1 MTAEP
6 ASTDNPHDP
15 VEPEDRSTP
24 EMLGIEHVD
33 GDARNVFVGNR
44 GAITTHEEIHWHFTP
59 ERVRRGPVL
68 LARADEGELGRLFV
82 APRGW
87 EEARQELARERTVLI
102 TGGPHTGR
110 RTAGWCL
117 LAAISAGESREV
129 QTITSESDERQ
140 PPFDSEEIVAGDRL
154 FVDLSSADDTTFA
167 RAEDVLGAFLSTV
180 VDRGAAAVVL
190 MPWDRDRV
198 RPELRRRTRTVDR
211 PDGFAVLRRHF
222 AYHDLPAPAADRP
235 GLREVVD
242 EYGIGEIARLAEL
255 AAVAHRRARAPGW
268 KWLDDAVA
276 AVRNRDRDAEK
287 LVQSTAGDPGARAL
301 LMAVALFHGAYT
313 ETVASAAT
321 RLLDIVSPDREQTPV
336 FAAPGLGERLAPLG
350 AEIDDE
356 GRVRFTGLDTA
367 AALRAYF
374 WTHFPNIRKEFRNWV
389 LECGPVL
396 VADGIDAPDI
406 VRRFVDQLL
415 RVRRRNDVL
424 FVSRSWAEGR
434 RAVTGLASAALERG
448 LTDPSHGW
456 AFRRQCYEWARAAAT
471 SRSAI
476 SARLADLLVA
486 ACREVIS
493 GTHPEQAIVR
503 LRYLAAHRDERVAS
517 NAREAL
523 TAVAVWWPDRL
534 RHLLGCLDG
543 GTTRQQRRSDAR
555 SFVSVVD
562 PGHLVKASTNSTT
575 PLIDRPDV
583 RSRLVERWRD
593 AWSLGPDHWEE
604 PLHRWLATAQIAAD
618 DRILA
623 VVAEASD
630 GRLDHVR
637 DLEAVAER
645 WAAAQGTSV
654 ARNVIDRFVAALD
667 GTFVDFALR
676 SADEAPY
683 PPSAGLYVS
692 EERS

>member
-6 ASTDNPHDP
+6 VSTDNPHDP

-87 EEARQELARERTVLI
+87 EEARQELVRERTVLI
-102 TGGPHTGR
+102 TGAPHTGR

-117 LAAISAGESREV
+117 LAAVSDGKSREV
-129 QTITSESDERQ
+129 QTIIPESDEHQ

-154 FVDLSSADDTTFA
+154 LVDLSSLDDTTFA
-167 RAEDVLGAFLSTV
+167 RAEDAVGAFLSAV
-180 VDRGAAAVVL
+180 VDRGAVSVVL
-190 MPWDRDRV
+190 MPSDRDRV
-198 RPELRRRTRTVDR
+198 RPEFRRRTRTVER
-211 PDGFAVLRRHF
+211 PDGFAVLQRHF
-222 AYHDLPAPAADRP
+222 AYHDLPAPAADRA

-255 AAVAHRRARAPGW
+255 AAVAHRRAPDPGW

-287 LVQSTAGDPGARAL
+287 LVRSTASDPGARAL
-301 LMAVALFHGAYT
+301 LMAVALFDGTYT

-350 AEIDDE
+350 AEVDGD
-356 GRVRFTGLDTA
+356 GRVRLTGLDTA
-367 AALRAYF
+367 ASLRAYF
-374 WTHFPNIRKEFRNWV
+374 WTHFPEVRTEFRNWV
-389 LECGPVL
+389 LGCGRVL
-396 VADGIDAPDI
+396 VADGNDAPDI

-424 FVSRSWAEGR
+424 FAARRWAEGA
-434 RAVTGLASAALERG
+434 RADAGLASAALERG

-471 SRSAI
+471 RGTAI
-476 SARLADLLVA
+476 SPRLADLLVA
-486 ACREVIS
+486 ACREVINR
-493 GTHPEQAIVR
+493 THPEQAIVR

-523 TAVAVWWPDRL
+523 TAVLGRRPDRL
-534 RHLLGCLDG
+534 RHLLECLDG

-555 SFVSVVD
+555 SFLVVVD
-562 PGHLVKASTNSTT
+562 PAYLVKASTDSTT
-575 PLIDRPDV
+575 VLIDRHDV

-593 AWSLGPDHWEE
+593 AWRLGADNWEE
-604 PLHRWLATAQIAAD
+604 PLHRWFAAAQTAAD

-623 VVAEASD
+623 VVVEASD
-630 GRLDHVR
+630 GRLDHVS
-637 DLEAVAER
+637 DLEEVAGR
-645 WAAAQGTSV
+645 WAAAQRTSA
-654 ARNVIDRFVAALD
+654 ARGVIDRFVAVLD
-667 GTFVDFALR
+667 GAFLDFALS

>member
-222 AYHDLPAPAADRP
+222 AYHDLPAPRVARSRGRVRDRRDCP
-235 GLREVVD
+235 
-242 EYGIGEIARLAEL
+242 A
-255 AAVAHRRARAPGW
+255 RRARRG
-268 KWLDDAVA
+268 
-276 AVRNRDRDAEK
+276 RT
-287 LVQSTAGDPGARAL
+287 SAR
-301 LMAVALFHGAYT
+301 
-313 ETVASAAT
+313 
-321 RLLDIVSPDREQTPV
+321 
-336 FAAPGLGERLAPLG
+336 
-350 AEIDDE
+350 
-356 GRVRFTGLDTA
+356 
-367 AALRAYF
+367 
-374 WTHFPNIRKEFRNWV
+374 
-389 LECGPVL
+389 
-396 VADGIDAPDI
+396 
-406 VRRFVDQLL
+406 
-415 RVRRRNDVL
+415 
-424 FVSRSWAEGR
+424 SRSG
-434 RAVTGLASAALERG
+434 
-448 LTDPSHGW
+448 
-456 AFRRQCYEWARAAAT
+456 
-471 SRSAI
+471 
-476 SARLADLLVA
+476 
-486 ACREVIS
+486 
-493 GTHPEQAIVR
+493 
-503 LRYLAAHRDERVAS
+503 
-517 NAREAL
+517 
-523 TAVAVWWPDRL
+523 
-534 RHLLGCLDG
+534 
-543 GTTRQQRRSDAR
+543 
-555 SFVSVVD
+555 
-562 PGHLVKASTNSTT
+562 
-575 PLIDRPDV
+575 
-583 RSRLVERWRD
+583 VE
-593 AWSLGPDHWEE
+593 
-604 PLHRWLATAQIAAD
+604 
-618 DRILA
+618 
-623 VVAEASD
+623 
-630 GRLDHVR
+630 
-637 DLEAVAER
+637 
-645 WAAAQGTSV
+645 V
-654 ARNVIDRFVAALD
+654 AR
-667 GTFVDFALR
+667 
-676 SADEAPY
+676 
-683 PPSAGLYVS
+683 
-692 EERS
+692 